1 MIKGVVSMPS
11 NIFAT
16 TGTNVSIIFLDNTD
30 EEEKAI
36 LVDASKLGKKI
47 KEGKNQKTVLREDE
61 IEKIIGV
68 FTKKEE
74 KEDFSVEVTYDQ
86 LKENN
91 CSFFAGQ
98 YFDVKVE
105 YVELTQ
111 KEFNK
116 KMKEYKQKINKIFAN
131 DETLKKEIL
140 EEMEE
145 FLHE

>member
-1 MIKGVVSMPS
+1 MPS

-61 IEKIIGV
+61 IEKIIDV

>member
-61 IEKIIGV
+61 IEKIIDV

>member
-1 MIKGVVSMPS
+1 MPS

-61 IEKIIGV
+61 IEKIIDV

-74 KEDFSVEVTYDQ
+74 IEDFSVEVTYDQ

-91 CSFFAGQ
+91 RSFFAGQ